1 LPQTA
6 IATEIGFAVKEQLP
20 EQNLFHDIKSFHDMK
35 VISFSRTVS
44 LDILYGEG
52 LKTALILNAGQ
63 KYLLQDTYVR
73 GLQDRYPCYHDHLRE
88 LSDPASYL
96 RRDFDWMQGRD
107 PMDWR
112 DKRVLLSVHPNG
124 GPGFGD
130 ELMAGC
136 LPRYFKEVLGAQPFQ
151 VSSPIFAEIWA
162 ANPFVTGPPVFFPTT
177 LDPLVGCG
185 KEPPFFDWSLFVE
198 GGDGMAGWGFS
209 DTESTYDALF
219 RFAGVDPSTVAPEFK
234 RPVFLLRKTNIIER
248 DAWLKQIGVRRYF
261 VLQLTCQDKF
271 RTFPLSLVEQ
281 ILEVASVEAARIGAT
296 VFCVKNS
303 AFSPEISALIK
314 KTPHAVN
321 LENQLPTV
329 THFAELIAG
338 ASLFIGPD
346 SSGLHFAA
354 AFETP
359 ALGLWGS
366 FHPDLRVTYYKNQ
379 VHIYHDLGAKP
390 SKITSLQPALASS
403 PLMSITKEEIST
415 AVRDLLDHR
424 KANRSV
430 DQVGARA
437 IRAPVRGAREFRLRP
452 AEDSVD
458 RQAEPRQ

>member
-1 LPQTA
+1 
-6 IATEIGFAVKEQLP
+6 
-20 EQNLFHDIKSFHDMK
+20 MK

-63 KYLLQDTYVR
+63 KYFLLDSYVKAFEEK
-73 GLQDRYPCYHDHLRE
+73 YPYYHDHLRE
-88 LSDPASYL
+88 LSDPGTYL

-107 PMDWR
+107 PKDWH

-151 VSSPIFAEIWA
+151 VSIPIFAEIWA
-162 ANPFVTGPPVFFPTT
+162 ANPFLTGPPVFVPTT
-177 LDPLVGCG
+177 LDPLLGLG
-185 KEPPFFDWSLFVE
+185 EEPPFFDWSLFVE
-198 GGDGMAGWGFS
+198 GVDGMAGWGLS

-219 RFAGVDPSTVAPEFK
+219 RFAGVEPSMVAPEFK
-234 RPVFLLRKTNIIER
+234 RPVFVLDKSKIVER
-248 DAWLKQIGVRRYF
+248 DDWLKRIEVQRYF

-271 RTFPLSLVEQ
+271 RTFPLSLVERV
-281 ILEVASVEAARIGAT
+281 LEVASVEAARIEAT
-296 VFCVKNS
+296 IFCVKNS

-314 KTPHAVN
+314 KTPHAIN
-321 LENQLPTV
+321 LEKRLSTV
-329 THFAELIAG
+329 THFAGLIAG

-366 FHPDLRVTYYKNQ
+366 FHPDLRAKYYKNQ
-379 VHIYHDLGAKP
+379 VHIYHDLGVST
-390 SKITSLQPALASS
+390 SKDTNLHAALASS
-403 PLMSITKEEIST
+403 RLASITKEEISS
-415 AVRDLLDHR
+415 AVRELLDHG
-424 KANRSV
+424 S
-430 DQVGARA
+430 
-437 IRAPVRGAREFRLRP
+437 RP
-452 AEDSVD
+452 
-458 RQAEPRQ
+458 

>member
-1 LPQTA
+1 
-6 IATEIGFAVKEQLP
+6 
-20 EQNLFHDIKSFHDMK
+20 MK
-35 VISFSRTVS
+35 VISFSRTVN
-44 LDILYGEG
+44 LDILYGEA

-63 KYLLQDTYVR
+63 KYILQDNYVK
-73 GLQDRYPCYHDHLRE
+73 GLQDKYPYYHDHLRE
-88 LSDPASYL
+88 LSDPAAYL

-107 PMDWR
+107 PKDWR
-112 DKRVLLSVHPNG
+112 DKRVLLSVHPSG

-136 LPRYFKEVLGAQPFQ
+136 LPRYFKEVLGARPFQ
-151 VSSPIFAEIWA
+151 VFSPIFAEIWA
-162 ANPFVTGPPVFFPTT
+162 ANPFVTGPPVFAPTT
-177 LDPLVGCG
+177 LDPLLGFG
-185 KEPPFFDWSLFVE
+185 REPPFFDWSLFVE
-198 GGDGMAGWGFS
+198 GVDGMPGWGLS

-234 RPVFLLRKTNIIER
+234 RPVFALNKTKIVER
-248 DAWLKQIGVRRYF
+248 DDWLKQIGVQRYF

-271 RTFPLSLVEQ
+271 RTLPLRLVERV
-281 ILEVASVEAARIGAT
+281 LEVASVEAARIKAT
-296 VFCVKNS
+296 IFCVKNS

-321 LENQLPTV
+321 LEKQLPTV

-366 FHPDLRVTYYKNQ
+366 FHPDLRVKYYKNQ
-379 VHIYHDLGAKP
+379 VHIYHDLGVNP
-390 SKITSLQPALASS
+390 SKNTSLQAALASS
-403 PLMSITKEEIST
+403 TLSAITKEEIS
-415 AVRDLLDHR
+415 A
-424 KANRSV
+424 A
-430 DQVGARA
+430 
-437 IRAPVRGAREFRLRP
+437 ARELLAFR
-452 AEDSVD
+452 A
-458 RQAEPRQ
+458 

>member
-1 LPQTA
+1 
-6 IATEIGFAVKEQLP
+6 
-20 EQNLFHDIKSFHDMK
+20 MK
-35 VISFSRTVS
+35 VISFSRTVN
-44 LDILYGEG
+44 LDILYGEA

-63 KYLLQDTYVR
+63 KYILQDNYVK
-73 GLQDRYPCYHDHLRE
+73 GLQDKYPYYHDHLRE
-88 LSDPASYL
+88 LSDPAAYL

-107 PMDWR
+107 PKDWR
-112 DKRVLLSVHPNG
+112 DKRVLLSVHPSG

-136 LPRYFKEVLGAQPFQ
+136 LPRYFKEVLGARPFQ
-151 VSSPIFAEIWA
+151 VFSPIFAEIWA
-162 ANPFVTGPPVFFPTT
+162 ANPFVTGPPVFAPTT
-177 LDPLVGCG
+177 LDPLLGFDR
-185 KEPPFFDWSLFVE
+185 EPPFFDWSLFVE
-198 GGDGMAGWGFS
+198 GVDGMPGWGLS

-234 RPVFLLRKTNIIER
+234 RPVFALNKTKIVER
-248 DAWLKQIGVRRYF
+248 DDWLKQIGVQRYF

-271 RTFPLSLVEQ
+271 RTLPLRLVERV
-281 ILEVASVEAARIGAT
+281 LEVASVEAARIKAT
-296 VFCVKNS
+296 IFCVKNS

-321 LENQLPTV
+321 LEKQLPTV

-366 FHPDLRVTYYKNQ
+366 FHPDLRVKYYKNQ
-379 VHIYHDLGAKP
+379 VHIYHDLGVNP
-390 SKITSLQPALASS
+390 SKNTSLQAALASS
-403 PLMSITKEEIST
+403 TLSAITKEEIS
-415 AVRDLLDHR
+415 A
-424 KANRSV
+424 A
-430 DQVGARA
+430 
-437 IRAPVRGAREFRLRP
+437 ARELLAFR
-452 AEDSVD
+452 A
-458 RQAEPRQ
+458 

>member
-1 LPQTA
+1 
-6 IATEIGFAVKEQLP
+6 
-20 EQNLFHDIKSFHDMK
+20 MK
-35 VISFSRTVS
+35 VISFSRTVN
-44 LDILYGEG
+44 LDILYGEA

-63 KYLLQDTYVR
+63 KYILQDNYVK
-73 GLQDRYPCYHDHLRE
+73 GLQDKYPYYYDHLRE
-88 LSDPASYL
+88 LSDPAAYL

-107 PMDWR
+107 PKDWR
-112 DKRVLLSVHPNG
+112 DKRVLLSVHPSG

-136 LPRYFKEVLGAQPFQ
+136 LPRYFKEVLGARPFQ
-151 VSSPIFAEIWA
+151 VFSPIFAEIWA
-162 ANPFVTGPPVFFPTT
+162 ANPFVTGPPVFAPTT
-177 LDPLVGCG
+177 LDPLLGFG
-185 KEPPFFDWSLFVE
+185 EEPPFFDWSLFVE
-198 GGDGMAGWGFS
+198 GVDGMPGWGLS

-234 RPVFLLRKTNIIER
+234 RPVFALNKTKIVER
-248 DAWLKQIGVRRYF
+248 DHWLKQIGVQRYF

-271 RTFPLSLVEQ
+271 RTLPLRLVERV
-281 ILEVASVEAARIGAT
+281 LEVASVEAARIKAT
-296 VFCVKNS
+296 IFCVKNS

-321 LENQLPTV
+321 LEKQLPTV

-366 FHPDLRVTYYKNQ
+366 FHPDLRVKYYKNQ
-379 VHIYHDLGAKP
+379 VHIYHDSGVNP
-390 SKITSLQPALASS
+390 SQNTSLQAALASS
-403 PLMSITKEEIST
+403 TLSSITTGEIS
-415 AVRDLLDHR
+415 A
-424 KANRSV
+424 A
-430 DQVGARA
+430 
-437 IRAPVRGAREFRLRP
+437 ARELLAFR
-452 AEDSVD
+452 A
-458 RQAEPRQ
+458 

>member
-1 LPQTA
+1 
-6 IATEIGFAVKEQLP
+6 
-20 EQNLFHDIKSFHDMK
+20 MK
-35 VISFSRTVS
+35 VISFSRTVN
-44 LDILYGEG
+44 LDILYGEA

-63 KYLLQDTYVR
+63 KYILQDNYVK
-73 GLQDRYPCYHDHLRE
+73 GLQDKYPYYHDHLRE
-88 LSDPASYL
+88 LSDPAAYL

-107 PMDWR
+107 PKDWR
-112 DKRVLLSVHPNG
+112 DKRVLLSVHPSG

-136 LPRYFKEVLGAQPFQ
+136 LPRYFKEVLGARPFQ
-151 VSSPIFAEIWA
+151 VFSPIFAEIWA
-162 ANPFVTGPPVFFPTT
+162 ANPFVTGPPVFAPTT
-177 LDPLVGCG
+177 LDPLLGFG
-185 KEPPFFDWSLFVE
+185 EEPPFFDWSLFVE
-198 GGDGMAGWGFS
+198 GVDGMPGWGLS

-234 RPVFLLRKTNIIER
+234 RPVFALNKTKIVER
-248 DAWLKQIGVRRYF
+248 DHWLKQIGVQRYF

-271 RTFPLSLVEQ
+271 RTLPLRLVERV
-281 ILEVASVEAARIGAT
+281 LEVASVEAARIKAT
-296 VFCVKNS
+296 IFCVKNS

-321 LENQLPTV
+321 LEKQLPTV

-366 FHPDLRVTYYKNQ
+366 FHPDLRAKYYKNQ
-379 VHIYHDLGAKP
+379 VHIYHDSGVNP
-390 SKITSLQPALASS
+390 SQNTSLQAALASS
-403 PLMSITKEEIST
+403 TLSSITEGEIS
-415 AVRDLLDHR
+415 A
-424 KANRSV
+424 A
-430 DQVGARA
+430 
-437 IRAPVRGAREFRLRP
+437 ARELLAFP
-452 AEDSVD
+452 A
-458 RQAEPRQ
+458 